1 MLLDRFRFGFNM
13 LFDKFFLI
21 IFLHNLCIETAK
33 IQCLNWEDCQNIY
46 QSDKHEPGKPGQPIF
61 WARGPGQIGHSEGDV
76 AWTIEGGYL
85 VFENHYPLQINF
97 LT

>member
-1 MLLDRFRFGFNM
+1 M
-13 LFDKFFLI
+13 
-21 IFLHNLCIETAK
+21 
-33 IQCLNWEDCQNIY
+33 NWEDCQNIY

-85 VFENHYPLQINF
+85 VFENHYLLQINF
-97 LT
+97 LTRLPIYNKYYLR